1 MHLGGL
7 QQFIGDGMTNVA
19 YMEIT
24 TSNTSSGSYEEPGGS
39 NRPDAFLIGDVIETG
54 KFPTNTLEDAVTV
67 TEA

>member
-1 MHLGGL
+1 
-7 QQFIGDGMTNVA
+7 MTDVA
-19 YMEIT
+19 YMAIT
-24 TSNTSSGSYEEPGGS
+24 TANTASGSYEEPGGS